1 MKFSP
6 MLALGIVAAAL
17 VSAFALAPAAH
28 AAGQPRESCST
39 AATVG
44 SQIDG
49 SGCGSLASGAYWFG
63 ILYVQQTEKAYTCTV
78 LTVDGTNAV
87 CNG

>member
-6 MLALGIVAAAL
+6 MLALGVLVAAL

-28 AAGQPRESCST
+28 AAMTPIEVCST
-39 AATVG
+39 ATVG

-49 SGCGSLASGAYWFG
+49 SGCGSLANGTYWTAM
-63 ILYVQQTEKAYTCTV
+63 LYDLQTGRDYPCAS
-78 LTVDGTNAV
+78 LTVDGTDAV
-87 CNG
+87 CTPY

>member
-6 MLALGIVAAAL
+6 RLALGIVVAAL
-17 VSAFALAPAAH
+17 VPAFALAPAAH
-28 AAGQPRESCST
+28 AASQPREFCST

-49 SGCGSLASGAYWFG
+49 SGCGSLASGTYWFG
-63 ILYVQQTEKAYTCTV
+63 ILYVQQTRQAYTCSI

-87 CNG
+87 CNF